1 MLEAGGF
8 HLLDTHRHN
17 FQVSNK
23 EDTEDFILSD
33 LNTNTLTPFPNTTG
47 MLR

>member
-8 HLLDTHRHN
+8 HLLDTLRHN

-23 EDTEDFILSD
+23 DDTEDFQTLIRTLDALS
-33 LNTNTLTPFPNTTG
+33 
-47 MLR
+47 

>member
-8 HLLDTHRHN
+8 HILDTLRHN
-17 FQVSNK
+17 FQVPNK

-33 LNTNTLTPFPNTTG
+33 LNTTPFPNTTG

>member
-8 HLLDTHRHN
+8 HLLDTLRHN
-17 FQVSNK
+17 LQVSNK

-33 LNTNTLTPFPNTTG
+33 LNTTPFPNNTG

>member
-8 HLLDTHRHN
+8 HSLDTLRHN
-17 FQVSNK
+17 LQVSNK
-23 EDTEDFILSD
+23 EDTEDFVLLD
-33 LNTNTLTPFPNTTG
+33 LNTTPFPNNTG